1 MVRIHPGKKQPTCLV
16 PSTGSRAMQRT
27 VLLVV
32 LIGIIVIYDNRD
44 SWSIPTEILPQQQ
57 QQSTISLSGST
68 PNTITTT
75 QEDANEATSNL
86 ELAGDFQLAFREV
99 FGFFDDITTAK
110 WQKLKNITKSKVHHA
125 FWLSKSPLRI
135 PPFIK

>member
-1 MVRIHPGKKQPTCLV
+1 
-16 PSTGSRAMQRT
+16 MQRT

-99 FGFFDDITTAK
+99 FGFFDDITTAQVAK
-110 WQKLKNITKSKVHHA
+110 TQKYHQI
-125 FWLSKSPLRI
+125 KSPSRLLDLEETPKDPTFYQMNWDPDFSCHVRR
-135 PPFIK
+135 